1 MNLIEQSD
9 DGKIFAIAYQ
19 DNGHFWVSIVTFEGD
34 EIDRVDVSEILDLD
48 YKSIGIPGFWEPMI
62 TCVFVKK
69 TILFIQVYHRF

>member
-19 DNGHFWVSIVTFEGD
+19 DNGEFWVSIVTFEGN
-34 EIDRVDVSEILDLD
+34 EIDKVNVSEILDLD
-48 YKSIGIPGFWEPMI
+48 NKSKGIPGFWEPMI

-69 TILFIQVYHRF
+69 TILFI